1 MLGPDPSIPA
11 RSILH
16 ERVGSHPIPTLAAAQ
31 SPHPFTFLSCRAY
44 IDVRAGFVPHVKAEV
59 RRV

>member
-1 MLGPDPSIPA
+1 MLGRDPGMSP

-16 ERVGSHPIPTLAAAQ
+16 QRVEPSPTPTPAAAQ

-44 IDVRAGFVPHVKAEV
+44 IDVRAGFVSHVKAEV